1 MPELPE
7 VETVRRGLNQ
17 VTRTQTIEGGEVLLN
32 RTIAYPPSIDTL
44 WQDLSGLTITNWS
57 RRGKYLLA
65 SLSDPQGQAAGYLG
79 VHLRMTGQLL
89 WLKQDTPLSPHTR
102 VRFFFPQGQEL
113 RFVDT
118 RTFGKI
124 WWVPPSYQPE
134 EIITTLQTLGVE
146 PLSPEFTANYLA
158 QKLQKSKSKIKN
170 TLLDQ
175 RVIAGVGNI
184 YADEALFE
192 SRIHPETRAGA
203 LNSQQLANL
212 TLAVVTVLERGIEQG
227 GTTLRDFRTVTGT
240 NGNYGGVALV
250 YGRYQQACRV
260 CLTPIERI
268 KLGGRSSHFCPNC
281 QKHLP

>member
-1 MPELPE
+1 VPELPE

-17 VTRTQTIEGGEVLLN
+17 VTRNQTIEGGEVLLS
-32 RTIAYPPSIDTL
+32 RTIAYPPSINTL
-44 WQDLSGLTITNWS
+44 WQDISGLSIANWS

-65 SLSDPQGQAAGYLG
+65 SLTDPQGQGTGYLG

-102 VRFFFPQGQEL
+102 VRIFFPSEQEL
-113 RFVDT
+113 RFVDI

-124 WWVPPSYQPE
+124 WWVPPPNKPE
-134 EIITTLQTLGVE
+134 DIITTLQTLGVE
-146 PLSPEFTANYLA
+146 PLSPEFTVNYLS
-158 QKLQKSKSKIKN
+158 QKLQKSKSKIKT

-175 RVIAGVGNI
+175 SVIAGIGNI

-192 SRIHPETRAGA
+192 SRIHPETLAGA

-212 TLAVVTVLERGIEQG
+212 TKAIITVLERGIAEG
-227 GTTLRDFRTVTGT
+227 GTTLRDFRTVEGT
-240 NGNYGGVALV
+240 NGNYGGVAWV
-250 YGRYQQACRV
+250 YGRYQQACRI
-260 CLTPIERI
+260 CQTSIERI
-268 KLGGRSSHFCPNC
+268 KLGGRSSHFCPKC